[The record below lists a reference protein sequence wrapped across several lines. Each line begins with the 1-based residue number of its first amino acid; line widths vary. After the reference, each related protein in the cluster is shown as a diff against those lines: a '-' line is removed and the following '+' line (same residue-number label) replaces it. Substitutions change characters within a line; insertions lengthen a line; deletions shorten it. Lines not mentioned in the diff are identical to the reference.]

1 MRNPIRLFLHN
12 MLRYNC
18 RYIVFFSS
26 LIFVTI
32 VHADSLIVTISEEEL
47 KQLELLEQQVKNQFN
62 SYIIKDNTTSY
73 SLNTRSTLES
83 TSTPLQE
90 QTYIDYQTAW
100 NDFYTDAFYS
110 GTDSYFYKL
119 YSQGIGQGR
128 IFNNFYHVLT
138 AQTNL
143 ITNLPYAFYPYF
155 LSVTNQ
161 LDNVIGKL
169 DRLASSD
176 SDVNVNVNVNLQPIQ
191 QVLTD
196 IKDNVEIS
204 RQRLSE
210 IEQETFHI
218 SENTDVIK
226 MASGQIAEEIISF
239 NETVTSSFNESN
251 RVLNHIDDDL
261 HQLQLDG
268 IPIDFDS
275 ANFDS
280 AIGKH
285 IDQLTENMQS
295 IADEKTERT
304 KLDDDLMEE
313 AFNEQQGANY
323 VLAPL
328 TGAQAQLES
337 ELSTIQYTNINLNSY
352 NYEEYNNY
360 FTLQGYADDPPSND
374 EFIRQKIQDY
384 IDQVYYSTENVKG
397 QIVSRLDELK
407 QSTLLTTN
415 YKPEWLVVKRGALS
429 QEWNFPKTDW
439 KVDFSDIKVD
449 SEITKT
455 IYDVIYYVLAIVIIY
470 KQFSKVV

>member
-1 MRNPIRLFLHN
+1 MRHPIRLFLHN
-12 MLRYNC
+12 LFRHYC
-18 RYIVFFSS
+18 WYIVFFTSIIVVSS
-26 LIFVTI
+26 AYGKPPVFTM
-32 VHADSLIVTISEEEL
+32 SEEEREQANQQKL
-47 KQLELLEQQVKNQFN
+47 IELQSMRPMTLEL
-62 SYIIKDNTTSY
+62 DTTTTN
-73 SLNTRSTLES
+73 LLT
-83 TSTPLQE
+83 E
-90 QTYIDYQTAW
+90 QTYVDWQNTW
-100 NDFYTDAFYS
+100 VPFWLETFYTGA
-110 GTDSYFYKL
+110 DSYQYIIADALWGATGDSTVDKINDKL
-119 YSQGIGQGR
+119 QR
-128 IFNNFYHVLT
+128 IVNTVPLIYYTNIAFNAT
-138 AQTNL
+138 TEE
-143 ITNLPYAFYPYF
+143 
-155 LSVTNQ
+155 Q
-161 LDNVIGKL
+161 LDEIIGKL

-176 SDVNVNVNVNLQPIQ
+176 SDVNVNVNFQPIQ
-191 QVLTD
+191 QVLSD
-196 IKDNVEIS
+196 IHQETITTALSLQDIANTHLPDLVSYVDSIFNDSTYIPEIS
-204 RQRLSE
+204 EKLT
-210 IEQETFHI
+210 II
-218 SENTDVIK
+218 NDN
-226 MASGQIAEEIISF
+226 AS
-239 NETVTSSFNESN
+239 SSFNEAN
-251 RVLNHIDDDL
+251 RVLNHIDNDL
-261 HQLQLDG
+261 HQLQAEG

-275 ANFDS
+275 ANFDG

-285 IDQLTENMQS
+285 FDKLAQDMQQ

-304 KLDDDLMEE
+304 KLDDDLMQE
-313 AFNEQQGANY
+313 AFNEQQGADY